1 MRISDWSS
9 DVCSSDLLGPDEA
22 LIVEA
27 EVPTQCGYASLIL
40 TNDIYET
47 TDWYNNQASL
57 NNAQWRVDGD
67 GILRVVVSAKDPG
80 VPNWLDTSG
89 YPSGEIQGRWTDCNA
104 QPVPS
109 VRKVAV
115 ADVRATLDRKST
127 RLNSSN

>member
-9 DVCSSDLLGPDEA
+9 DVCSSDL
-22 LIVEA
+22 
-27 EVPTQCGYASLIL
+27 
-40 TNDIYET
+40 
-47 TDWYNNQASL
+47 WYNNQASL

-89 YPSGEIQGRWTDCNA
+89 YPSGAIQGRWTDCNA

-115 ADVRATLDRKST
+115 AEVRASLPAETHSISPEERSEEHTSELQSIMRITYAVFCLKKK
-127 RLNSSN
+127 